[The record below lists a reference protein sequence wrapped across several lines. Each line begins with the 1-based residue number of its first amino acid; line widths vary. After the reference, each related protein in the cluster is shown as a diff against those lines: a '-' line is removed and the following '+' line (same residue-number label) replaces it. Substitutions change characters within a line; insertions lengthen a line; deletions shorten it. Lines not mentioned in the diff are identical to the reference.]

1 MLLPFLPAF
10 SSIKINDKV
19 LANVS
24 FSDILTSIVFFKPK
38 ICCSFSKA
46 LPAYA
51 GSALEKLQQI
61 LGLKNTIEVKM
72 SLNDTLAN
80 TLSLILIDEKA
91 GRNGSNIRPSSK
103 IIKKVLEVMKS
114 NNYIGDFEEI
124 KDGKGNTIKLNL
136 IGNINKCG
144 VVKPMYSVKK
154 DEFEKFEK
162 RYLLARGMGIL
173 IVSTPFGIITHNE
186 AKKKGIGGKL
196 LAY

>member
-1 MLLPFLPAF
+1 
-10 SSIKINDKV
+10 
-19 LANVS
+19 
-24 FSDILTSIVFFKPK
+24 
-38 ICCSFSKA
+38 
-46 LPAYA
+46 
-51 GSALEKLQQI
+51 
-61 LGLKNTIEVKM
+61 M

-91 GRNGSNIRPSSK
+91 GRNESKIRPSSK
-103 IIKKVLEVMKS
+103 IIKKVLDVMKS

-124 KDGKGNTIKLNL
+124 KDGKGNMIKLNL

-144 VVKPMYSVKK
+144 VIKPRFSVKK

-196 LAY
+196 LAYCY